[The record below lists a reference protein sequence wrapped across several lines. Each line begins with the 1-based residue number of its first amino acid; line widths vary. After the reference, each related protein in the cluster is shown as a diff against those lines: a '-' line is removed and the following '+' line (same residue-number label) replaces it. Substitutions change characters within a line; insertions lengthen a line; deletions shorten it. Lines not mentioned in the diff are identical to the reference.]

1 MHRYRVNLTLL
12 IAIVVGSIAILG
24 GSYGLYKFQK
34 SRNAERLL
42 DRAEA
47 AKAEGDLKRTA
58 ELLVDY
64 LRIRPRNEEAMADL
78 SNVLA
83 DLANE
88 PKSEPVHIRNAM
100 AQLEMTVRE
109 YPERDD
115 LRRRLVD
122 LYMSRRVRM
131 LKQALDHV
139 SQLLNRKPNDPELE
153 VMRSECYFA
162 ASDPKAVDHAYKL
175 VGYDKAA
182 DEFDES
188 KAIAPHDAGVY
199 SRLAYKLKSDMFE
212 GDLANKVIDRM
223 VEANPE
229 SGEALIA
236 KGSWLEASDKKEE
249 AIPLVR
255 KALELEP
262 DNPSIVIAN
271 ARLAVRDEKPEEAIA
286 LLEEA
291 IKKHPT
297 DTGLY
302 QTLSEASIYKK
313 DLEGALAACDRGIAA
328 VPADQSQVLMVQK
341 ARLQLQQNKINDVRK
356 TIADMRKSEMIPSAY
371 PDYFEGRL
379 LMDEKKFLEAV
390 QLFEKYQQFFANNP
404 VMGLELNMMLGFSRE
419 NLGQDELALEA
430 FNLALQI
437 DPTNPMAEQ
446 GKLRAMQKIGRVGR
460 DNEGVSIYAAL
471 AEELA
476 KPESQQDWESFDKL
490 CEQYIEKMQL
500 GEAMLKILRGEVMM
514 RRGKYPEA
522 RKLLVEAYKME
533 PDNLGVRRAAVK
545 LFAADPDQGPAKA
558 LTLLDK
564 VVEDLGDMPILRLER
579 ADLLSM
585 INDEN
590 LTDQLFALTE
600 GLDKWDT
607 PQKVQLWKGMAE
619 KFARLRNEEA
629 RAECLRK
636 VAELQ
641 PGDLPTL
648 IDMFNVSLAA
658 NDATGVKQAQD
669 EILELVG
676 SKEDPTWLYTEANRL
691 LSEWRTNGGQGDGV
705 KQAAELVDRALAS
718 RRDWSDLINLQADIA
733 LAQGNVRQAL
743 ESYDRAATLG
753 RQDAR
758 SLFQYIKL
766 LRARGRFVDAVAQM
780 EKINR
785 ESLLRLLG
793 SDYSESLL
801 QVGRNAEGVDAAK
814 EFAAQAPNN
823 AAVQLWL
830 GRFLTQASS
839 FEADKSDRKKT
850 LLDEAGA
857 AFAKSV
863 EVDPNAAENWLALVG
878 YYAATGDGV
887 KADDTIRSAQL
898 ALPEDQ
904 NLLMFARAYEMVGR
918 TIDAES
924 LYSLALEGAE
934 KADRARVSRMI
945 AQFYLG
951 PTYNRPDAIDK
962 ATPLVN
968 SILKDAAEGTITAD
982 DPSAQWAR
990 STAAKMLARGGGYQD
1005 LRNAERLIA
1014 SNSDNGVLSL
1024 EDRILMAEILAPRP
1038 EPVSR
1043 MKAANLLEEIGA
1055 NQRLNKQAE
1064 LNLARLYF
1072 ALGEWRKCREQM
1084 LDIIGRYPDDPAVK
1098 LAYIEMLLQRGGPS
1112 EIDLAVRQVQRLQEI
1127 APNEVTT
1134 REMLARVAYEKGK
1147 KKEAAQAVIGMLP
1160 RDASKITKEQIP
1172 LLQRIARRLMDFDDL
1187 PRAQKLM
1194 ELAAKLGGVNERF
1207 LLAQFIGERVDLQQG
1222 LDAMEE
1228 LRDEIDT
1235 ERLVQGGLAVLR
1247 VAEIKNEEVSPD
1259 ALAQVR
1265 GWLDRGLREDPEL
1278 ISLRLQEAELYDVQH
1293 EYEKAAAA
1301 YRVLL
1306 DRKDLTGVGR
1316 AVVLNNLAY
1325 LLALSTDE
1333 EASVSEASR
1342 LVTEAVDILG
1352 PGTEILD
1359 TRAVISIAAKRYDDA
1374 IADLKLAVID
1384 NPTASKYFH
1393 LATAYAL
1400 SGQEELAKQAWEE
1413 AVDRGLSRDN
1423 VSRLEKDQY
1432 DQTKQKVEAGG
1443 ITSREG

>member
-34 SRNAERLL
+34 SRNANRLL

-47 AKAEGDLKRTA
+47 ARAEGDLKRTS

-64 LRIRPRNEEAMADL
+64 LRIKPRDEEAMADL
-78 SNVLA
+78 SNVFA
-83 DLANE
+83 DIAAQ

-109 YPERDD
+109 FPERDD

-162 ASDPKAVDHAYKL
+162 ANDPKAIEHAYKL
-175 VGYDKAA
+175 IGYDKAEG
-182 DEFDES
+182 EFDEA

-199 SRLAYKLKSDMFE
+199 SRLAYKLKSDQFE
-212 GDLANKVIDRM
+212 GDLANEVIDQM

-229 SGEALIA
+229 SGEALLA
-236 KGSWLEASDKKEE
+236 KASWLEASDKKDE
-249 AIPLVR
+249 AIPLVK

-262 DNPSIVIAN
+262 ENTTVVIAN
-271 ARLAVRDEKPEEAIA
+271 ARLALRDERPEEAIA
-286 LLEEA
+286 MIEEA
-291 IKKHPT
+291 LERDPT

-302 QTLSEASIYKK
+302 QTLSEASIVNK
-313 DLEGALAACDRGIAA
+313 DFEGALAACDRGIKA
-328 VPADQSQVLMVQK
+328 VAIDQSQVLMVQK
-341 ARLQLQQNKINDVRK
+341 ARLQLQQGKKDDVRK
-356 TIADMRKSEMIPSAY
+356 TIAEMREGEMIPSAY

-379 LMDEKKFLEAV
+379 LMDDKKYLEAI
-390 QLFEKYQQFFANNP
+390 QLFEKYQQFFASNP
-404 VMGLELNMMLGFSRE
+404 TMGLELNVMLGFCRE
-419 NLGQDELALEA
+419 ALGQDELALEA
-430 FNLALQI
+430 FNLALQLE
-437 DPTNPMAEQ
+437 PGNLMAEQ
-446 GKLRAMQKIGRVGR
+446 GRLRTMQKIGRTGR

-476 KPESQQDWESFDKL
+476 KPESQQNWEAFDEVCKD
-490 CEQYIEKMQL
+490 YIEKMQL
-500 GEAMLKILRGEVMM
+500 GDAMLDILRGEVMM

-522 RKLLVEAYKME
+522 RKLLIGAYKKD

-564 VVEDLGDMPILRLER
+564 VVEDLGDMPILRLEK

-600 GLDKWDT
+600 GIDDWET
-607 PQKVQLWKGMAE
+607 PQKVQLWKGLAE
-619 KFARLRNEEA
+619 KFARLRDEEA
-629 RAECLRK
+629 RAECLRR

-658 NDATGVKQAQD
+658 NDPAGVKRAQD
-669 EILELVG
+669 AILDLVG
-676 SKEDPTWLYTEANRL
+676 SKEDPTWLYTEASRL
-691 LSEWRTNGGQGDGV
+691 LNEYRVSGGQGDGV
-705 KQAAELVDRALAS
+705 KQASELVERALAS
-718 RRDWSDLINLQADIA
+718 RRDWNDLINLQADIA
-733 LAQGNVRQAL
+733 LAQGNVRKAL

-758 SLFQYIKL
+758 ALFQYIKL

-793 SDYSESLL
+793 SDYAESLL
-801 QVGRNAEGVDAAK
+801 RVGRAPEGVDAAK

-823 AAVQLWL
+823 AKVQLWL
-830 GRFLTQASS
+830 GRFLTQASGL
-839 FEADKSDRKKT
+839 EADKSERKKT
-850 LLDEAGA
+850 LIDEAGV
-857 AFAKSV
+857 AFAKAV
-863 EVDPNAAENWLALVG
+863 EIDPTSSENWLALVG
-878 YYAATGDGV
+878 YYAATGEGV

-904 NLLMFARAYEMVGR
+904 NLLMFARCYEMVGR

-924 LYSLALEGAE
+924 LYRLALEGAE
-934 KADRARVSRMI
+934 EAERARVSRMI

-951 PTYNRPDAIDK
+951 PTYKRPDAVEK

-968 SILKDAAEGTITAD
+968 SILKDAAEGTISVD
-982 DPSAQWAR
+982 DASAQWAR
-990 STAAKMLARGGGYQD
+990 STAAKLLARSGGYQD

-1024 EDRILMAEILAPRP
+1024 EDRALMAEILAPRP

-1043 MKAANLLEEIGA
+1043 MKAAKLLEEIGS
-1055 NQRLNKQAE
+1055 NQQLSREAE
-1064 LNLARLYF
+1064 MALARLYF

-1084 LDIIGRYPDDPAVK
+1084 LDIIGRYPNDPNVK
-1098 LAYIEMLLQRGGPS
+1098 LTYIEMLLQRGGPS

-1127 APNEVTT
+1127 APNDVAT
-1134 REMLARVAYEKGK
+1134 REMLARVAFEKGK

-1160 RDASKITKEQIP
+1160 RDSSKIDAKQIP
-1172 LLQRIARRLMDFDDL
+1172 LLKRVAGRLIEFDDL
-1187 PRAQKLM
+1187 TRAQKLF
-1194 ELAAKLGGVNERF
+1194 ELAAKLGGVNEQMA
-1207 LLAQFIGERVDLQQG
+1207 LAQFIGERVDVEQG
-1222 LDAMEE
+1222 LDAMEK
-1228 LRDEIDT
+1228 LRDDLTAEQ
-1235 ERLVQGGLAVLR
+1235 LVQGGLAVLR
-1247 VAEIKNEEVSPD
+1247 VAEVKNEEVSPE
-1259 ALAQVR
+1259 AIAQVK
-1265 GWLDRGLREDPEL
+1265 GWLERGLREDPEL
-1278 ISLRLQEAELYDVQH
+1278 IALKLQQAELYDVQH
-1293 EYEKAAAA
+1293 EYEKATEA
-1301 YRVLL
+1301 YRALL

-1325 LLALSTDE
+1325 LLALSSDDDS
-1333 EASVSEASR
+1333 AISEASR
-1342 LVTEAVDILG
+1342 LVTEAVEILG

-1359 TRAVISIAAKRYDDA
+1359 TRAVISIAGKRYDDA
-1374 IADLKLAVID
+1374 IEDLKLAVID

-1393 LATAYAL
+1393 LATAYTL
-1400 SGQEELAKQAWEE
+1400 SGQDGLAKQAWEE

-1443 ITSREG
+1443 ITSN